1 MIEIASEKCTGC
13 GACIAVCPFGAITL
27 VNGKATIGDA
37 CNMCGACV
45 EACSFEAIKKEENAK
60 HKSRPTSHDD
70 DAGKADDGGVWV
82 VAEVGP
88 NGLRPVVHELLGEGR
103 KLAERLGCEL
113 SCVLLGH
120 NVEKF
125 AGSLAAADVVYLADH
140 PSLEK
145 YTTQRYSQVVKNVIA
160 EHKPAVVLFGA
171 TINGR
176 DLAPRVAAALGVGL
190 TADCTALEIDDKNQ
204 LVQTRPAFGGNIM
217 ASIVSRARP
226 QMATVRPGVMKK
238 SIIAGGKIK
247 APTIVKLDV
256 PEIQDGVSV
265 VDVVSEL
272 STSEKKIEEA
282 EIIVSVGRGISSKES
297 IRMAEELAHT
307 LGAAVGGSRA
317 VVDAGWMPHHQQV
330 GQTGKTVAP
339 KLYIALGISGAVQH
353 LVGMQTSDTIIA
365 INRDP
370 EAPIF
375 GVATL
380 GIVGDIFEIVPKLIE
395 LIKQQRSSSKGG

>member
-1 MIEIASEKCTGC
+1 MITVLTEKCTGC
-13 GACIAVCPFGAITL
+13 GACMAVCPVGAISMA
-27 VNGKATIGDA
+27 GDKAKIGDS
-37 CNMCGACV
+37 CNLCGACV
-45 EACSFEAIKKEENAK
+45 KACGVGAIKKEDV
-60 HKSRPTSHDD
+60 KSHHHSQSGQE
-70 DAGKADDGGVWV
+70 AGGGGVWV
-82 VAEVGP
+82 VAEMGP
-88 NGLRPVVHELLGEGR
+88 NGPRPVVHELLGEGR
-103 KLAERLGCEL
+103 KLADKLGGDL
-113 SCVLLGH
+113 SCVIIGCD
-120 NVEKF
+120 VEKF
-125 AGSLAAADVVYLADH
+125 AGSLAADAVYLADH

-145 YTTQRYSQVVKNVIA
+145 YTTQRYSQVVKNVIV
-160 EHKPAVVLFGA
+160 EHTPAIVLFGA

-176 DLAPRVAAALGVGL
+176 DLAPRVAASLGVGL
-190 TADCTALEIDDKNQ
+190 TADCTGLEIDDKNQ

-217 ASIVSRARP
+217 ASIVSRTRP

-238 SIIAGGKIK
+238 SVIGDGKK
-247 APTIVKLDV
+247 TPRIVKLDV
-256 PEIQDGVSV
+256 PEIPDGVNV

-297 IRMAEELAHT
+297 IKMAEELARA
-307 LGAAVGGSRA
+307 LGAALGSSRA
-317 VVDAGWMPHHQQV
+317 VVDAGWLPHHQQV

-365 INRDP
+365 INRNPD
-370 EAPIF
+370 APIF

-395 LIKQQRSSSKGG
+395 MIKQHRSSSKGG

>member
-1 MIEIASEKCTGC
+1 MRSENMMSIISEKCTGC
-13 GACIAVCPFGAITL
+13 GACIAVCPFGAISIAG
-27 VNGKATIGDA
+27 GKAKIGDA
-37 CNMCGACV
+37 CNVCGACV
-45 EACSFEAIKKEENAK
+45 KACGFEAIKKEEAK
-60 HKSRPTSHDD
+60 TPAHHSQG
-70 DAGKADDGGVWV
+70 AGGGGVWV
-82 VAEVGP
+82 VAEMGP
-88 NGLRPVVHELLGEGR
+88 DGLRQVVHELLGEGR
-103 KLAERLGCEL
+103 KLAERLGCGL
-113 SCVLLGH
+113 SCVLLG
-120 NVEKF
+120 NGVEKL
-125 AGSLAAADVVYLADH
+125 AGSLAADTVYLADD
-140 PSLEK
+140 PALAR
-145 YTTQRYSQVVKNVIA
+145 YTTQNYSKVIKRA
-160 EHKPAVVLFGA
+160 IIAHSPDIVLFGA

-176 DLAPRVAAALGVGL
+176 DLAPRVAASLGVGL
-190 TADCTALEIDDKNQ
+190 TADCTGLEIDDKNR

-238 SIIAGGKIK
+238 SAAEGGKK
-247 APTIVKLDV
+247 APRVVQLEI
-256 PEIQDGVSV
+256 PELSDGVRV
-265 VDVVSEL
+265 VDVVHEL
-272 STSEKKIEEA
+272 ATSEKKIEEA

-297 IRMAEELAHT
+297 IRMAEELAHA

-317 VVDAGWMPHHQQV
+317 VVDAGWLPHHQQV

-380 GIVGDIFEIVPKLIE
+380 GIVGDIFEIVPKLTE
-395 LIKQQRSSSKGG
+395 LIKRCRSSSKGG

>member
-1 MIEIASEKCTGC
+1 MA
-13 GACIAVCPFGAITL
+13 ACPFGAISMAE
-27 VNGKATIGDA
+27 GKARIGDA

-45 EACSFEAIKKEENAK
+45 KACGFEAIKKEEVKPRQAQ
-60 HKSRPTSHDD
+60 SGQEPS
-70 DAGKADDGGVWV
+70 GGGGVWV

-103 KLAERLGCEL
+103 KLAERLGCGL

-120 NVEKF
+120 NVEGL
-125 AGSLAAADVVYLADH
+125 AGTLFAADTVYLADD
-140 PSLEK
+140 PALAK
-145 YTTQRYSQVVKNVIA
+145 YTTQKYSQVVKNAIA
-160 EHKPAVVLFGA
+160 EHKPVIVLFGA

-190 TADCTALEIDDKNQ
+190 TADCTGLEIDDKDQ

-238 SIIAGGKIK
+238 SILSGGKK
-247 APTIVKLDV
+247 APKILKLDV
-256 PEIQDGVSV
+256 PELSDGGVKV
-265 VDVVSEL
+265 VDTVNEL
-272 STSEKKIEEA
+272 ATSEKKIEEA
-282 EIIVSVGRGISSKES
+282 EIIVSVGRGISTKES
-297 IRMAEELAHT
+297 IKMAEELAKA
-307 LGAAVGGSRA
+307 LGAALGSSRA
-317 VVDAGWMPHHQQV
+317 VVDAGWLPHHQQV

-380 GIVGDIFEIVPKLIE
+380 GIVGDIFDIVPKLI
-395 LIKQQRSSSKGG
+395 KGIGETKRTKG